1 MSNTLTDLAADLY
14 KAADVVGRELV
25 GLIPSVTVNAG
36 AEQAAKGDN
45 VRSHFT
51 RTPTVN
57 SSFAPSMTI
66 PEGTDQTVDNKVLQ
80 LNQYAS
86 VQIPWTGEDIKHVNN
101 GSGFETI
108 YGDQILQA
116 MRAITNTIEAYLARI
131 IYKGASRAVG
141 SAGTTPFGSNFD
153 LIAELRQILVDN
165 GCPMEDGRSSLVI
178 SSTAGTKLR
187 NLANLQK
194 VNESGND
201 SLLRRG
207 ALLDLQGF
215 MMKESAGIGIHTK
228 GTGTLYDVNNGS
240 GEAVGQTTI
249 TLDGG
254 TTGANGV
261 LAGDIVTFAGDSIN
275 SYVVKSG
282 LLTATG
288 DIVINDPGLRAA
300 VADTVEMTIGNSYT
314 YNVGFHQSAVE
325 LAARPVAVP
334 NGGDAATDRM
344 IIQDPFSGLA
354 FDVSVYKGYKKTMIE
369 IGVLY
374 DAIVWKPQHVA
385 ILRG

>member
-116 MRAITNTIEAYLARI
+116 MRAITNTIEAYLAGI

-254 TTGANGV
+254 TAGANGV
-261 LAGDIVTFAGDSIN
+261 RAGDIVTFAGDSIN
-275 SYVVKSG
+275 NYVVKTG

-288 DIVINDPGLRAA
+288 DIVLNDPGLRAA